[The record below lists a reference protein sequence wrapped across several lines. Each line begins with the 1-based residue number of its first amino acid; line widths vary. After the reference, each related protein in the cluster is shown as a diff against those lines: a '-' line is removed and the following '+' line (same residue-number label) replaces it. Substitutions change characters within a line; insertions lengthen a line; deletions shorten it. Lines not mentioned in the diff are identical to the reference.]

1 MGKGSEQTFRQR
13 NIKAPKWK
21 QSKYLAA
28 DEQINIMWYIHTMKK
43 YLATKQNG
51 VLIHV
56 TTWMIL
62 ENIML
67 SEEAS
72 HKRTYYMIP
81 FI

>member
-1 MGKGSEQTFRQR
+1 MGKGSEQTLLQR

-21 QSKYLAA
+21 QSNLSA
-28 DEQINIMWYIHTMKK
+28 DDQINIMWYIHTTKN
-43 YLATKQNG
+43 YLATKQNE

-56 TTWMIL
+56 TTWLTL

-67 SEEAS
+67 SEEVS
-72 HKRTYYMIP
+72 HKGKYYMIP